1 MEDQS
6 IEDEL
11 LLILLSVLYLLVRLF
26 SLLTPAGLSLDDR
39 ISFAIAMLE
48 LTRDL
53 RYARSLLLFVFAEST
68 NGPMASVLGSS
79 ELISQKLE
87 QVLSAGLAHSQ
98 RLVER
103 RRRDKGLPR
112 P

>member
-53 RYARSLLLFVFAEST
+53 WEGKKRQKTGKRDSDVLLMTV
-68 NGPMASVLGSS
+68 
-79 ELISQKLE
+79 KY
-87 QVLSAGLAHSQ
+87 SAI
-98 RLVER
+98 
-103 RRRDKGLPR
+103 
-112 P
+112 